1 MPTEAPIAQ
10 DVVPQIGYQLPHSLE
25 AEQSVIGGLMLDN
38 RAWDDIADR
47 LDGSMFYRPEHR
59 HIFEAMRDLIA
70 QEAPIDVVTLSE
82 ALEQHSRLEAVGGL
96 NYLAEIARHTP
107 SAANI
112 TAYADIVRDRY
123 QLRQLSQTAVALNR
137 QALDA
142 QGRSATSIIEAA
154 EQQLFELVDDRRHAL
169 GSVRE
174 ILEEVV
180 DRIDIASQSD
190 GGITGVP
197 TGFTDVDRMTTGLQ
211 PADLVI
217 LAGRPSMGKSA
228 LGMGIAE
235 NVLAS
240 TATQAQ
246 GPVIV
251 FSLEM
256 PREDLMLRLLASIG
270 RLPLQAL
277 RSGQLEDD
285 QWPSLAAA
293 VAKAKDF
300 ENRLFIDDEG
310 GLHASTLK
318 TRARRIARKH
328 GRPALILVDY
338 LQMLTEPS
346 AGGEN
351 RNLEISAISR
361 ILKATAKELS
371 CPVVALSQLNRQLE
385 NRPNKRPTMADLRDS
400 GSLEQDADLIGFVY
414 RDEVYHPDNPENH
427 GLAELILGKQRN
439 GPTGTVHL
447 AWLDE
452 QTRFE
457 NLEWKHREVLS

>member
-1 MPTEAPIAQ
+1 MSTDSPVQHT
-10 DVVPQIGYQLPHSLE
+10 DVPQIGYQLPHSLE

-47 LDGSMFYRPEHR
+47 LDGGMFYRPEHR
-59 HIFEAMRDLIA
+59 YVFEAMRDLIA

-82 ALEQHSRLEAVGGL
+82 ALEQHSRLETVGGL

-142 QGRSATSIIEAA
+142 QGHSATSIIEAA

-169 GSVRE
+169 GSVKE

-190 GGITGVP
+190 GGITGVR
-197 TGFTDVDRMTTGLQ
+197 TGFTDLDRMTTGLQ
-211 PADLVI
+211 PAELVI

-235 NVLAS
+235 HILAS

-256 PREDLMLRLLASIG
+256 PREDLMLRMLASIG

-293 VAKAKDF
+293 VAKAKEF

-310 GLHASTLK
+310 GIYASSLK
-318 TRARRIARKH
+318 TRARRIARKY

-338 LQMLTEPS
+338 LQMLEEPS
-346 AGGEN
+346 AGEN

-414 RDEVYHPDNPENH
+414 RDAVYHPDNPENL
-427 GLAELILGKQRN
+427 GLAELILAKQRN

-457 NLEWKHREVLS
+457 NLEWKHREELP